1 MQAAPRPPAAAPC
14 RNADRRSGSACSC
27 TLCSF
32 IRHHQQQRLRCNAEF
47 QRRLRPEDL
56 TVHGDFHT
64 PARAPAQRTNS
75 HAAKSE
81 IPNAL
86 GFSEL
91 TEHAANGEADQR
103 ESADGLDD
111 HRCELA
117 PLYVLGLRESD
128 LLELQRIVADEDTGR
143 LNDLPPA

>member
-27 TLCSF
+27 ASCSF
-32 IRHHQQQRLRCNAEF
+32 IRHHQHQRPWCNAEL

-56 TVHGDFHT
+56 TVHRNLHT
-64 PARAPAQRTNS
+64 SARAPAQRTNG

-86 GFSEL
+86 GLSEL
-91 TEHAANGEADQR
+91 SEHAVKREADEP

-111 HRCELA
+111 HCCELA
-117 PLYVLGLRESD
+117 PLHVLGLGKSD
-128 LLELQRIVADEDTGR
+128 LLELQ
-143 LNDLPPA
+143 